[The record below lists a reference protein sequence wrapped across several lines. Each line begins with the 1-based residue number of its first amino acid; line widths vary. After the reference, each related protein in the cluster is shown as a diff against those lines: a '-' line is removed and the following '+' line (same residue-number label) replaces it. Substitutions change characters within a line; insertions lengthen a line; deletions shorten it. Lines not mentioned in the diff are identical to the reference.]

1 VEGGISRQPAGA
13 TLGWAALVALPGWI
27 TIV

>member
-1 VEGGISRQPAGA
+1 VGGGTSRQPAGA
-13 TLGWAALVALPGWI
+13 TLDWAALLALPGWI